1 MDKLPADLVD
11 SPKPLVSA
19 FLFSSLLCLT
29 LLQVFVTGF
38 VENEPDIHDRVIKSV
53 AMDDSK
59 DGPIQYQSI
68 SLSHKF
74 WEKKSPKEHPSIDG
88 ILKSHWLKKHVQ
100 MIPSAVIMITNFCV
114 DWPAGEWIRR
124 ESYNA
129 EVLNKLRNTLN
140 ARDVKIILIAL
151 RTGSGMIDKDIV
163 EERTNS
169 MKKHFG
175 LDGRNI
181 MVMTLNDL
189 NPSSPLTRRL
199 AKTIREHAST
209 YYVSQCRRLRNI
221 ERMVRPAD
229 YILIARYN
237 FKVAFF
243 YEFQNQSPR
252 ALRHYKH
259 GYIALV
265 DMIDSSDD
273 DMLDQVKAVAEMVNF
288 KICSIMLSSG
298 VAKDAAVQFR
308 SHVANFSSA
317 FSGRPWKHYS
327 WVSDQ
332 YIIYADILA
341 KYNIS
346 SAFTDADRTF
356 YFHNAALFA
365 LKRQSS
371 FNAQRRASRSE
382 DSYDKL
388 AQKFQ
393 GMKLSPP
400 KYVGSSPQLLD
411 PVLDQV
417 QKNTDD
423 VRRLIRQYIIEKEA
437 EVNHTE
443 VILMLLRKALDSV
456 NPQHR
461 RRRSHLRVLIA
472 KQLMNTGSYDLASA
486 NLNPA
491 IEFLSKEKWALCAIP
506 VLRKK
511 LACATYLGRPRE
523 YIPAALMLYAIAA
536 DSHLGKHDKED
547 LYRDMMSILTNTEKP
562 TEDYLLNLREGSP
575 AKATGYVGLPLRP
588 EYGAAAT
595 EGHPPEYFLPDGY
608 VVDLADNSH
617 GLFEVKVRFH
627 KKLVEVGHV
636 VLTEISVTS
645 LLHGTLTFS
654 DMVVHFTDD
663 LILQTFYHD
672 DNLCEDGDDTGSD
685 DQLSGVS
692 RVRAKRIDSTA
703 SVIPDD
709 HNIAAGCLTFKP
721 KVPNVFTF
729 DLFIPE
735 TCLSSSNDAYVCVEK
750 LVLTMRVALPIKTSG
765 EEITL
770 EDEVSFQATTHAV
783 APDIAA
789 CMEELDVESIAQ
801 AQEEIGEIENDGFAS
816 MERARSLSQD
826 ASQDFNLLE
835 PSSIVD
841 DNLDEVGDFLSA
853 EPLMTIPSDPSLAGL
868 GDSSQVHML
877 EARATPDT
885 SRLDLIDDAMSDVDS
900 VEGDDPKELDYSPFA
915 AALSTEEDVTG
926 GDHKDADMPPTASVD
941 APPEE
946 GVPSDEKL
954 SLHAEDSEAPG
965 DVAAMTMEDTLTL
978 PPVSYESMD
987 ALQVEDENSLK
998 PVDADDIVV
1007 DTAAVVTSDSGDFR
1021 ICSAEPQLVSSYEP
1035 DGANDIVDSESSNGI
1050 VLPAESPMFPEH
1062 SAARASSPL
1071 IPATPDVTRYCTLPP
1086 QGEAP
1091 PVSKIPEVPT
1101 VTDKVATD
1109 FHVMRQRGYREV
1121 VFDVSA
1127 LSREFREARQ
1137 GIGKTQGNL
1146 SELSMFLGANGP
1158 KTIHITCPKPRVTLL
1173 HPPANTVISIL
1184 QGTIQRVNF
1193 IFHCGE
1199 DKIVN
1204 GKIFMSSNYTDHF
1217 PAGGGDF
1224 FWYPD
1229 LDPSEPAEE
1238 PSNRIDRVNFHPLTL
1253 NDSFQPSTPLR
1264 VPDQKVNS
1272 VFSCPVFIKSD
1283 IQGEVVMRLRV
1294 EYVPKGFL
1302 KTAVSHEFTQK
1313 FNVLKPFG
1321 MNFNITSINDP
1332 HCGVEKKHGTSMVLR
1347 GELVNVSASLDCV
1360 NSLGSELEISKM
1372 HLSHKGHRVTDEQ
1385 AKSIYEFAEAMDTG
1399 DLLRTGVSKLPAA
1412 TRDQSEVRAYV
1423 VAANSSCGVILRR
1436 GEAYVGSVDLR
1447 CKEEEESRPQG
1458 IVLPLSEVLQ
1468 TGAIYKP
1475 VTLSAS
1481 MGDVLVNW
1489 HIRDNTLLSPIKMRE
1504 FVTDSN
1510 LLASVVEDDNSARV
1524 ESWLLPFCD
1533 GGDGSGSGVLE
1544 DIKATR
1550 PVNKSITRTRVC
1562 SMVFS
1567 IPEVQVWCF
1576 HPHLSYFW

>member
-1 MDKLPADLVD
+1 
-11 SPKPLVSA
+11 
-19 FLFSSLLCLT
+19 
-29 LLQVFVTGF
+29 VFVTGF
-38 VENEPDIHDRVIKSV
+38 VENEPDIHERVIKSV
-53 AMDDSK
+53 AIDDSK

-68 SLSHKF
+68 SMSHKF
-74 WEKKSPKEHPSIDG
+74 WEKKSPKEHPSTDG

-100 MIPSAVIMITNFCV
+100 MIPSVVIMITNFCV

-129 EVLNKLRNTLN
+129 EVLNKLRTTLN
-140 ARDVKIILIAL
+140 ARDVKIVLIAV
-151 RTGSGMIDKDIV
+151 RTGSGMIDKDII

-181 MVMTLNDL
+181 MVMTLSDF
-189 NPSSPLTRRL
+189 NPLSPLVRRL
-199 AKTIREHAST
+199 AKTIRDLAST

-221 ERMVRPAD
+221 ERMVRPQD
-229 YILIARYN
+229 HILIARYN

-265 DMIDSSDD
+265 DMVDSADD
-273 DMLDQVKAVAEMVNF
+273 DMLDQVKAVAEMINF
-288 KICSIMLSSG
+288 KICNIMLSSG

-382 DSYDKL
+382 ESFDKL
-388 AQKFQ
+388 SQKFQ

-400 KYVGSSPQLLD
+400 KHFGSAPQLHD

-417 QKNTDD
+417 QKNTDE
-423 VRRLIRQYIIEKEA
+423 VRRLIRTHVIDKEA

-443 VILMLLRKALDSV
+443 VILGLLRKALDSV

-523 YIPAALMLYAIAA
+523 YVPAALMLYAIAA
-536 DSHLGKHDKED
+536 NSHMGKHDKED
-547 LYRDMMSILTNTEKP
+547 LYRDIMSILTNTEKP
-562 TEDYLLNLREGSP
+562 TEDYLLQLRDGSSP
-575 AKATGYVGLPLRP
+575 AKTAGYVGLPLRP

-595 EGHPPEYFLPDGY
+595 DGHPPEYFLPDGY
-608 VVDLADNSH
+608 VVDLADNSY
-617 GLFEVKVRFH
+617 GLFDVRVRFH
-627 KKLVEVGHV
+627 KKVIEVGHV
-636 VLTEISVTS
+636 VRTEISVTS
-645 LLHGTLTFS
+645 LLHGTLSFS

-672 DNLCEDGDDTGSD
+672 DSLCDDSEKAD
-685 DQLSGVS
+685 DEGEFSSV
-692 RVRAKRIDSTA
+692 RVRAQRIDSTA
-703 SVIPDD
+703 SVIPED
-709 HNIAAGCLTFKP
+709 HNVSAGCLVFKP
-721 KVPNVFTF
+721 RKANLFTF
-729 DLFIPE
+729 DLFVPE
-735 TCLSSSNDAYVCVEK
+735 SSLSSSNDVHVCVEK
-750 LVLTMRVALPIKTSG
+750 LVMTMRVALPLKTSG

-770 EDEVSFQATTHAV
+770 EDEVSFQATSHPV

-789 CMEELDVESIAQ
+789 CMEELGIESIAE
-801 AQEEIGEIENDGFAS
+801 AQEVIGEIENDGFAS
-816 MERARSLSQD
+816 MERARSISQD
-826 ASQDFNLLE
+826 VQEQDLLE
-835 PSSIVD
+835 PNLVVD
-841 DNLDEVGDFLSA
+841 DSLDEVGDFLTA
-853 EPLMTIPSDPSLAGL
+853 EPLVTMPSDTTDAEQQGERDNADAL
-868 GDSSQVHML
+868 GDGMTP
-877 EARATPDT
+877 EA
-885 SRLDLIDDAMSDVDS
+885 SNLDLMVDDNMSDVDS
-900 VEGDDPKELDYSPFA
+900 IAGDDQEDPGDYSPYVSA
-915 AALSTEEDVTG
+915 VSALEEDTG
-926 GDHKDADMPPTASVD
+926 EVQDDDAGSPPTAPVD
-941 APPEE
+941 GVDDTAIEDDVVEE
-946 GVPSDEKL
+946 TLSEDVENSDPIP
-954 SLHAEDSEAPG
+954 EAPAAADTTEMQVTPEVVPAGVGEHG
-965 DVAAMTMEDTLTL
+965 DPA
-978 PPVSYESMD
+978 
-987 ALQVEDENSLK
+987 
-998 PVDADDIVV
+998 PVDVKDITVDDNSDDIVN
-1007 DTAAVVTSDSGDFR
+1007 TDSGDIR
-1021 ICSAEPQLVSSYEP
+1021 MCSAEPQLV
-1035 DGANDIVDSESSNGI
+1035 GAFDAHEQIIGEDTEDNNAIM
-1050 VLPAESPMFPEH
+1050 LPAQSPMIPGH
-1062 SAARASSPL
+1062 STDRASSPL
-1071 IPATPDVTRYCTLPP
+1071 VSATPDAKRSSTPPP

-1091 PVSKIPEVPT
+1091 ANAKRLESATPA
-1101 VTDKVATD
+1101 DKVATD
-1109 FHVMRQRGYREV
+1109 FRVMRQRGYREV

-1137 GIGKTQGNL
+1137 AIGKTQGNL

-1158 KTIHITCPKPRVTLL
+1158 KTLHITCPKPRVALL
-1173 HPPANTVISIL
+1173 HPPANNVISIL

-1204 GKIFMSSNYTDHF
+1204 GKIFLSSSYTDHF
-1217 PAGGGDF
+1217 PNGGGDF

-1229 LDPSEPAEE
+1229 LNPSEPTDEAAR
-1238 PSNRIDRVNFHPLTL
+1238 RIDKVNFHPMTL
-1253 NDSFQPSTPLR
+1253 NDSFQPATPLN
-1264 VPDQKVNS
+1264 VPYQKVNS

-1332 HCGVEKKHGTSMVLR
+1332 HCGVEKKHGTSVVLR

-1360 NSLGSELEISKM
+1360 NSLGAELEISKM

-1385 AKSIYEFAEAMDTG
+1385 ARSMYEFAEATDTG
-1399 DLLRTGVSKLPAA
+1399 DLLRTGVSKLPEAVA
-1412 TRDQSEVRAYV
+1412 DQSEVQAYV
-1423 VAANSSCGVILRR
+1423 VATNESCGVILHR

-1447 CKEEEESRPQG
+1447 CKEEDE
-1458 IVLPLSEVLQ
+1458 VLPKGRVLPFREMLIS
-1468 TGAIYKP
+1468 GNAFKP
-1475 VTLSAS
+1475 VTLNAS

-1489 HIRDNTLLSPIKMRE
+1489 HIRDSSLLSPINVRD
-1504 FVTDSN
+1504 FVSDPE
-1510 LLASVVEDDNSARV
+1510 LLAHVDDQNCDDHV
-1524 ESWLLPFCD
+1524 GSWLLSFF
-1533 GGDGSGSGVLE
+1533 DGSESGLE
-1544 DIKATR
+1544 TLEEAAVAVTHK
-1550 PVNKSITRTRVC
+1550 PVNKAITRTRVC

-1567 IPEVQVWCF
+1567 IPEVQVSF
-1576 HPHLSYFW
+1576 SFVMLV